1 MIRTNPTKEV
11 KQRNAEITNKT
22 TIQGRSPL
30 VKPENHDIIRLM
42 ANKHTSSPQGN
53 KNTAYAGKGAL
64 MEALQLMDY
73 PLNKQSTGYSIN
85 DVAKRE
91 DHAELIKG
99 ELVVTAKTSV
109 AHNNAVLEIATA
121 LRQFIASNSGNCQVF
136 TENVALYCNELCD
149 DAENLFLPDIMTVCN
164 ENGIKDDG
172 VHTAPLF
179 VAEVTSE
186 STKKNDYGRKMLIYS
201 DIGVKEYWVVD
212 LQRKVI
218 VRYLY
223 ENEYVPE
230 LIAYPFTGRISVHTY
245 PSLEIDLSRLFE

>member
-1 MIRTNPTKEV
+1 
-11 KQRNAEITNKT
+11 
-22 TIQGRSPL
+22 
-30 VKPENHDIIRLM
+30 
-42 ANKHTSSPQGN
+42 
-53 KNTAYAGKGAL
+53 
-64 MEALQLMDY
+64 MDY
-73 PLNKQSTGYSIN
+73 PLNGQAIGYSVN

-99 ELVVTAKTSV
+99 VLVVTDKTSV

-121 LRQFIASNSGNCQVF
+121 LRQFIAENNGKCKVF

-149 DAENLFLPDIMTVCN
+149 DAENMFLPDIMIVCD

-172 VHTAPLF
+172 IHTPPLF

-218 VRYLY
+218 VRYLS
-223 ENEYVPE
+223 EGDFAPE
-230 LIAYPFTGRISVHTY
+230 VITYPYASKISVYTY
-245 PSLEIDLSRLFE
+245 PSLEIDLSQIFG